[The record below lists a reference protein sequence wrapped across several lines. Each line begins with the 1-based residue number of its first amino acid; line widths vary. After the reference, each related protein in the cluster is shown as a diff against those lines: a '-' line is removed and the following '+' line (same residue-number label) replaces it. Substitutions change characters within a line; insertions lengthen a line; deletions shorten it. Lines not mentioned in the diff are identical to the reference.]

1 MTAAAPPSATDVAA
15 LAEALIEARR
25 EAEAGAPIDLAGLE
39 ERVAALCAATESRP
53 RSEARALLGPL
64 GDLVA
69 ALDPLADALKTQY
82 AARDAALDG
91 RDDPHTA
98 RQRAVAAYGRG
109 PAATPQPPLP
119 IPSLPIPSPPD
130 EEPT

>member
-1 MTAAAPPSATDVAA
+1 MTDRTPLSATDIAA
-15 LAEALIEARR
+15 LSIALAEARR
-25 EAEAGAPIDLAGLE
+25 EAEAGVLIDLAGLE
-39 ERVAALCAATESRP
+39 DRVAALCATAESLP

-69 ALDPLADALKTQY
+69 ALDPLAAVLKSQY
-82 AARDAALDG
+82 AVRDAALDG

-109 PAATPQPPLP
+109 PAATTPPALP
-119 IPSLPIPSPPD
+119 LPSPPD
-130 EEPT
+130 KEPT